1 MGLKEEL
8 KLSKDFISVE
18 HEALLNLYYTS
29 ICIKKH
35 AVEFFRNYELTD
47 VQFNLMMA
55 LKHHGG
61 KEGVSQAR
69 LSEMMMVNRANV
81 TGLIDRLEKIGMVQ
95 RTAAADR
102 RYNMIRLTTKGKK
115 LLEKL
120 DPAYGKEVQKAERG
134 GYEASGH
141 RLRETAKKPVKKFE
155 QMVNI

>member
-55 LKHHGG
+55 LKHHSG
-61 KEGVSQAR
+61 KEGLSQAR

-120 DPAYGKEVQKAERG
+120 DPAYGKEVQKAMSILSEG
-134 GYEASGH
+134 DMK
-141 RLRETAKKPVKKFE
+141 RLVTACEKLRK
-155 QMVNI
+155 NL